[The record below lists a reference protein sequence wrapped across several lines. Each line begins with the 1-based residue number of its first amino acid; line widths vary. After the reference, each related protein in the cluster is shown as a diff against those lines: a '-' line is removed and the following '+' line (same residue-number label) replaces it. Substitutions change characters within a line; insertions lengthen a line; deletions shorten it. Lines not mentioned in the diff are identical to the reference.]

1 MADDSSKDEK
11 TEDASAHRMQEARS
25 EGQVAMSTELVA
37 ALMLC
42 AGIGALII
50 GRDQIGN
57 TLGQT
62 ITDVA
67 GALGDAAHEELTV
80 KNAAAIL
87 GHSLGTAV
95 KLVGVLFLPVVGIG
109 IVVSYAQIGFQIT
122 PQAIAPDITKFD
134 PVKGAKRL
142 FSMRS
147 WVRTGMSL
155 VKIFAIGGSM
165 VTMAYL
171 QLPNVI
177 QAGTNEIGPLLPVI
191 GTVIMRCTI
200 AAVVTMLLI
209 AVIDLVYQRFQH
221 AKDMRMTKDEV
232 KQENKS
238 TEGDPQVKAR
248 VRALQREASQ
258 RRMMADVP
266 DATVVVTNPTHY
278 AVALSYPRDEQGE
291 PCNGAPKVVAKGA
304 DLVAQQIKKVAGEA
318 GVALYEDVPLA
329 RALHAQVEIGDEIP
343 ESMYSAVAAVLN
355 YVYSLEGSRLAAG

>member
-1 MADDSSKDEK
+1 VADDKSKDEK
-11 TEDASAHRMQEARS
+11 TEEASAHRLQEARS

-37 ALMLC
+37 ALMLST
-42 AGIGALII
+42 GIVALII

-57 TLGQT
+57 TLGIT
-62 ITDVA
+62 ITEVINS
-67 GALGDAAHEELTV
+67 LGDTAMEELTT

-87 GHSLGTAV
+87 GHSLGTAI
-95 KLVGVLFLPVVGIG
+95 KLVGVLFLPVVGVG
-109 IVVSYAQIGFQIT
+109 VVVSYAQIGFQFA
-122 PQAIAPDITKFD
+122 PKAVAPDITKFD
-134 PVKGAKRL
+134 PIKGSKRL

-155 VKIFAIGGSM
+155 VKIIAISGSM
-165 VTMAYL
+165 IAMAWA
-171 QLPNVI
+171 QLPAVI
-177 QAGTNEIGPLLPVI
+177 HSGTNEIGPLLPII
-191 GTVIMRCTI
+191 GTVILRCTL
-200 AAVVTMLLI
+200 AAVAMMLLI
-209 AVIDLVYQRFQH
+209 AVIDLIYQRFQH

-258 RRMMADVP
+258 KRMMADVP

-278 AVALSYPRDEQGE
+278 AVALSYPRDAHGE
-291 PCNGAPKVVAKGA
+291 PTSGAPKVVAKGF
-304 DLVAQQIKKVAGEA
+304 DHVAQQIKKVAGEA
-318 GVALYEDVPLA
+318 GVTLYEDVPLA

-343 ESMYSAVAAVLN
+343 ESLYSAVAAVLN